1 MGYQDLGGPT
11 PINYRPDD
19 DSAMLAI
26 GDALKVQKVCN
37 AIKNDRQR
45 NLKEGKRRNK
55 KKKVKKQTGT
65 DVGSDSVVADKA
77 PSDSENLIMV
87 GGIAGYDECFRP
99 HKKTYKQFREEVES
113 ILLQRNAGG
122 KGICATC
129 VRYLNQIPSAYA
141 NQNLQESKAM
151 KLRVCL

>member
-37 AIKNDRQR
+37 AFKNDRQR
-45 NLKEGKRRNK
+45 NLKEGKKRTK
-55 KKKVKKQTGT
+55 KKRVKKQTST
-65 DVGSDSVVADKA
+65 DIGSDSVVSDKA

-113 ILLQRNAGG
+113 ILLQRNAQG

-141 NQNLQESKAM
+141 NQNLQETKAM

>member
-55 KKKVKKQTGT
+55 KKRVKKQTST
-65 DVGSDSVVADKA
+65 DVGTDSVVADKA

-113 ILLQRNAGG
+113 ILFEKKSKR
-122 KGICATC
+122 KG
-129 VRYLNQIPSAYA
+129 R
-141 NQNLQESKAM
+141 SKNSGTVDQDPRSKKIQ
-151 KLRVCL
+151 KLKNNDSHWRGLE